1 MIIEK
6 KKYGFLDMVLIPF
19 KVSPM
24 YSIIFAIKYIADA
37 LMPTLSIFATAS
49 FINNA
54 IMVYNG
60 ETSLSSVYLS
70 IALIVGIMIY
80 STLINSLMSFV
91 DCKRNIYFR
100 RRLVPEMLEKLA
112 RLEYRHIENPET
124 AQLIRRV
131 CPNIN
136 FVYGG
141 GMINSYEH
149 QFFQNNVWEMYTN
162 VLGVLEF
169 IIYFLGI
176 TITIFTQV
184 WWIAII
190 IVLVSVP
197 VIYFG
202 NRAGGKNYGIYMEK
216 SKVTRQANYLSE
228 VMMSRE
234 GTEERN
240 IFGYVEQLN
249 TEYGKKLKVSAVLWL
264 KAFARN
270 TIEARLC
277 GMVVILCFTG
287 TMLALVQSVT
297 NATITIG
304 MFIALM
310 GTMFGLSNKL
320 SWDVNDLASK
330 ITEKRKFLKDL
341 TKFTELEEQED
352 ATSKPKKNMTFNKIE
367 FKDVSFKYPGTDKL
381 ILDGVSFVIENG
393 KHYSF
398 VGVNGAGKTTITK
411 LIIGLYTNYEGE
423 ILVDGKS
430 IRDLT
435 QAEIKGLSA
444 VVYQDFAKYNMSL
457 YDNLA
462 IADIDN
468 SNTYEQ
474 AEKAIELVGLSDA
487 VTNLEN
493 GMDTLLGKIGKDGV
507 DISGGEW
514 QRVAMA
520 RIVMSNAPLKIL
532 DEPTAALDPISESA
546 VYHNFEQISKGKTT
560 IFISHRL
567 GSTKLADI
575 IYVLANGK
583 IVESG
588 CHSAL
593 MAENGLYCDMFNSQ
607 VEWYRSDV
615 DEKEVTGDAQKV

>member
-1 MIIEK
+1 
-6 KKYGFLDMVLIPF
+6 
-19 KVSPM
+19 
-24 YSIIFAIKYIADA
+24 
-37 LMPTLSIFATAS
+37 
-49 FINNA
+49 
-54 IMVYNG
+54 
-60 ETSLSSVYLS
+60 
-70 IALIVGIMIY
+70 
-80 STLINSLMSFV
+80 
-91 DCKRNIYFR
+91 
-100 RRLVPEMLEKLA
+100 
-112 RLEYRHIENPET
+112 
-124 AQLIRRV
+124 
-131 CPNIN
+131 
-136 FVYGG
+136 
-141 GMINSYEH
+141 
-149 QFFQNNVWEMYTN
+149 
-162 VLGVLEF
+162 
-169 IIYFLGI
+169 
-176 TITIFTQV
+176 
-184 WWIAII
+184 
-190 IVLVSVP
+190 
-197 VIYFG
+197 
-202 NRAGGKNYGIYMEK
+202 
-216 SKVTRQANYLSE
+216 
-228 VMMSRE
+228 
-234 GTEERN
+234 
-240 IFGYVEQLN
+240 
-249 TEYGKKLKVSAVLWL
+249 
-264 KAFARN
+264 
-270 TIEARLC
+270 
-277 GMVVILCFTG
+277 
-287 TMLALVQSVT
+287 
-297 NATITIG
+297 
-304 MFIALM
+304 
-310 GTMFGLSNKL
+310 
-320 SWDVNDLASK
+320 
-330 ITEKRKFLKDL
+330 
-341 TKFTELEEQED
+341 
-352 ATSKPKKNMTFNKIE
+352 MTFNKIE

-593 MAENGLYCDMFNSQ
+593 MAENGLYCDMLN
-607 VEWYRSDV
+607 YRSNGIAV
-615 DEKEVTGDAQKV
+615 MLMKRR